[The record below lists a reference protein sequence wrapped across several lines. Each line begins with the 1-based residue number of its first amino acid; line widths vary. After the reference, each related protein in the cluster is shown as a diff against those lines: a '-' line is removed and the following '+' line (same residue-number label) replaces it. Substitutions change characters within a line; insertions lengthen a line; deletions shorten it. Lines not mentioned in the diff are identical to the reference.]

1 MQVCKDLCKQVYR
14 YAGKKECKLT
24 SRYLYMYALLD
35 ICKYA
40 NEQACKP
47 EPVSMKVFKNA

>member
-1 MQVCKDLCKQVYR
+1 MLVSKDLCKEVYR
-14 YAGKKECKLT
+14 YAGKKEYKLT
-24 SRYLYMYALLD
+24 SMYFYLNALLD

-40 NEQACKP
+40 NEQVCKP